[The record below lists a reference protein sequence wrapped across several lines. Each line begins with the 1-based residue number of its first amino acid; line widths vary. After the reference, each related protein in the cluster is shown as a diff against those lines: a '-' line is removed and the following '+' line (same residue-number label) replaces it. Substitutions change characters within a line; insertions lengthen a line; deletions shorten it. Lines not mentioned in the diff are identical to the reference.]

1 MVVCVYFNE
10 TNTQYIDLDYFLIM
24 NHIQVENKSWIRLHS
39 EEEAL
44 EMGFK
49 KASANYD
56 FSKLGLPIDIRD
68 R

>member
-1 MVVCVYFNE
+1 
-10 TNTQYIDLDYFLIM
+10 M

>member
-24 NHIQVENKSWIRLHS
+24 NHIQVENKSWIGLHS